1 MDGQGFVLCFWTFL
15 TGQICG
21 GYRDAAG
28 CLSSPEIVKKEMLV
42 YIKKSS
48 RTVLEAPTQVE
59 DEEECWFILI
69 QS

>member
-1 MDGQGFVLCFWTFL
+1 L

-21 GYRDAAG
+21 GYGDAVG
-28 CLSSPEIVKKEMLV
+28 CPSSPEIVKKEMV

-48 RTVLEAPTQVE
+48 RTVLEAPAQVE
-59 DEEECWFILI
+59 DEEESWFTLM

>member
-1 MDGQGFVLCFWTFL
+1 MLCFWAFL

-21 GYRDAAG
+21 GYGDAVG
-28 CLSSPEIVKKEMLV
+28 CPSSPEIVKKEMV

-48 RTVLEAPTQVE
+48 RTVLEAPAQVE
-59 DEEECWFILI
+59 DEEESWFTLM

>member
-1 MDGQGFVLCFWTFL
+1 MLCFWAFL

-21 GYRDAAG
+21 DYGDAVG
-28 CLSSPEIVKKEMLV
+28 CPSFPEIVKKEMLV

-48 RTVLEAPTQVE
+48 RTVLEAPAQVE
-59 DEEECWFILI
+59 DEEECWFTVM

>member
-1 MDGQGFVLCFWTFL
+1 MLCFWAIL

-21 GYRDAAG
+21 GYGVAVG
-28 CLSSPEIVKKEMLV
+28 CPSSLEIVKKEMLV

-48 RTVLEAPTQVE
+48 RTVLEAPAQVE
-59 DEEECWFILI
+59 DEEECWFTLM

>member
-1 MDGQGFVLCFWTFL
+1 VPCFWAFL

-21 GYRDAAG
+21 GYGDAVG
-28 CLSSPEIVKKEMLV
+28 CPSSPEIVKKEMLV

-48 RTVLEAPTQVE
+48 RTVLEAPVQVE
-59 DEEECWFILI
+59 DEEECWFTLM